1 MDEAEKFIDG
11 TDLPCVLVENKVDLL
26 EADKA
31 KDLTELKKFSDDN
44 GFISCFR
51 TSAKT
56 GENINEAMS
65 FLIES
70 VLEKLKNISA
80 KDIGTDRKTV
90 TLDPEKH
97 ENNDSIRQ
105 QQKSRCC

>member
-44 GFISCFR
+44 KYISCFR
-51 TSAKT
+51 T
-56 GENINEAMS
+56 
-65 FLIES
+65 
-70 VLEKLKNISA
+70 
-80 KDIGTDRKTV
+80 
-90 TLDPEKH
+90 
-97 ENNDSIRQ
+97 
-105 QQKSRCC
+105 

>member
-1 MDEAEKFIDG
+1 MDESEKFFDG
-11 TDLPCVLVENKVDLL
+11 SDLPCLLIENKVDLL
-26 EADKA
+26 EPDKA
-31 KDLTELKKFSDDN
+31 QDLTELKKFSDDN

-65 FLIES
+65 FLIEY

-80 KDIGTDRKTV
+80 KDFATDRKTV

-97 ENNDSIRQ
+97 ENNDSYRQ
-105 QQKSRCC
+105 QQKSGCC